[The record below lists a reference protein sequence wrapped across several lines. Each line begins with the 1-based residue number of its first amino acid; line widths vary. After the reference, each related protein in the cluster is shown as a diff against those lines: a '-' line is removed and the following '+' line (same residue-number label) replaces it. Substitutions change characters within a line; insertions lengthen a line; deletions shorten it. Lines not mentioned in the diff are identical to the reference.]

1 MAQIPFFDNQA
12 WVSIPKLEMVKDDK
26 YIVFKRDEF
35 YQLMGELALPPWVGA
50 NGEWLGDDLDCAPL
64 ADHINKR
71 AEEACVA
78 DAVVIRRQDLFAPPA
93 LDAYANAIDV
103 AISLTPYAEM
113 ENLDVD
119 VPEAFRRVLRL
130 REVADYFHRQAVLAW
145 DAERKLPD

>member
-26 YIVFKRDEF
+26 YIVFKREVFEEMLKHFPAHIHEGEF
-35 YQLMGELALPPWVGA
+35 PPV
-50 NGEWLGDDLDCAPL
+50 D
-64 ADHINKR
+64 
-71 AEEACVA
+71 